1 MRDRLEQAEN
11 YRNKAEE
18 ARTIAEL
25 AQIPEVKQF
34 LIGVASDYQMMAE
47 VLERTQLGDM
57 LPASE

>member
-1 MRDRLEQAEN
+1 MRDRAEQAGH

-18 ARTIAEL
+18 ARAIAEL

-34 LIGVASDYQMMAE
+34 LIGVAGDYQMMAE
-47 VLERTQLGDM
+47 VLERTQLDDM